1 MKAANFSIEDVRTA
15 VVAGRTVKLFK
26 AYELKDG
33 AFVFCGELSAPAH
46 TADKN
51 LWKIAAAA

>member
-1 MKAANFSIEDVRTA
+1 MNASHFRIENIRTA

-26 AYELKDG
+26 AYELKDD
-33 AFVFCGELSAPAH
+33 AFVFCGEFSAPAH

-51 LWKIAAAA
+51 LWKIAAEA